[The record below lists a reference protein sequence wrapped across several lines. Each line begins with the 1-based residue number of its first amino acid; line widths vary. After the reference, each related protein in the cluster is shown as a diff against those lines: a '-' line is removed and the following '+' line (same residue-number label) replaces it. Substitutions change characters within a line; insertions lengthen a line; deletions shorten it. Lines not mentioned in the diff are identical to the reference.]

1 MTADPKTPV
10 EELEGEELEAEYRR
24 MDEAIPGPTVF
35 GLIPVD
41 RARFN
46 TPLIGQVGI
55 SLTKSREERLRDA
68 KRSAIRIA
76 RDMGYDA
83 STGQATTKKE
93 P

>member
-1 MTADPKTPV
+1 MTDTLTPV
-10 EELEGEELEAEYRR
+10 DQLDGDELKAEYRR
-24 MDEAIPGPTVF
+24 MDETIPGPTAF

-46 TPLIGQVGI
+46 APLVGLLGT

-76 RDMGYDA
+76 RDMGY
-83 STGQATTKKE
+83 E
-93 P
+93 